1 MNKKILLIL
10 FFVFI
15 FINIIN
21 SSTIEKFISSKKKK
35 ISVVLMLKNNEFYT
49 KKLDE
54 LFSELEKD
62 NSYEFEYFIYENNS
76 SDKTK
81 KNIVKFLNNRKGRL
95 ILENM
100 KKPKGFGS
108 IISKERG
115 IFMAKLRNKLKYHH
129 ENLDSDYTLLLDS
142 DIVFN
147 KKMLDKMF
155 NHISEKNVMITPYTV
170 CLKAFLNYPTP
181 HYYDTLA
188 LISKNGLSFK
198 DTINTCLF
206 PECSRCIIHR
216 NNYKV
221 NIDKKDMINDNVSEV
236 QCAFAGFVLMKTDIY
251 NKVKWSGT
259 ICEHHSFCDEVR
271 KFGNILLIKDVKPVV
286 MNKSNEAEYKLS
298 KEIINK
304 LNK

>member
-1 MNKKILLIL
+1 MNKNILILILVFILL
-10 FFVFI
+10 
-15 FINIIN
+15 NIIN
-21 SSTIEKFISSKKKK
+21 LSTIEKFVSSKKKK
-35 ISVVLMLKNNEFYT
+35 ISVILMLKNNEFYT

-62 NSYEFEYFIYENNS
+62 KNYEFEYFIYENNS
-76 SDKTK
+76 SDNTK
-81 KNIVKFLNNRKGRL
+81 KNVVKFLNNRKGRL
-95 ILENM
+95 ILENI

-147 KKMLDKMF
+147 KTMLDKMF
-155 NHISEKNVMITPYTV
+155 TYINEKNVMITPYTV

-188 LISKNGLSFK
+188 FISKDGISFK

-216 NNYKV
+216 KNYKV
-221 NIDKKDMINDNVSEV
+221 KIDKKHMINDNVSEV
-236 QCAFAGFVLMKTDIY
+236 KSAFAGFVLMKTDVY

-259 ICEHHSFCDEVR
+259 ICEHHSFCKEVR
-271 KFGNILLIKDVKPVV
+271 KLGNILLIKDIKPVV
-286 MNKSNEAEYKLS
+286 MNKSNEAEYKIS